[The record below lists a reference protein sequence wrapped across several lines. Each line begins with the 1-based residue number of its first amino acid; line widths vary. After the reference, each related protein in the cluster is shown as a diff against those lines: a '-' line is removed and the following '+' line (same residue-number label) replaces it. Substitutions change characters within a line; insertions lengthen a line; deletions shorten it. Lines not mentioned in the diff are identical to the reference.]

1 MSIVKCCWS
10 GGKDSSYATFLH
22 IQQGDEVKVVNYIP
36 MLNDNIPMLLK
47 CHYDFILSTAER
59 FRNMGATVDIVS
71 GMTYVDFVHK
81 RATRGL
87 NKGKAFGFPPFRAA
101 MCNFKRDS
109 KVKALTSVDVGAF
122 DYEDIAIAFDEVKR
136 HAQLNDTK
144 RSILVE
150 KKITEHDAR
159 IGCIEN
165 GLLSPHYGILKR
177 DGCTLCP
184 HASSKERRMW
194 FDDYPDAFEI
204 VLELQEFVRRERPE
218 QTPLRNY
225 RWFIEEDLQVH
236 FFDDG
241 KTKYIIN

>member
-10 GGKDSSYATFLH
+10 GGKDSTYATFLH

-47 CHYDFILSTAER
+47 RHYDFILSTAER
-59 FRNMGATVDIVS
+59 FRKMGATVDIVS
-71 GMTYVDFVHK
+71 GMTYVDFVHY
-81 RATRGL
+81 RSQRGEH
-87 NKGKAFGFPPFRAA
+87 KGRAFGFPPFVTG
-101 MCNFKRDS
+101 MCNFKNYS
-109 KVKALTSVDVGAF
+109 KEKALESVDVGNY
-122 DYEDIAIAFDEVKR
+122 DYEDIAIAYDEVKR
-136 HAQLNDTK
+136 HKQLNDTK

-150 KKITEHDAR
+150 RKITEQIAKIR
-159 IGCIEN
+159 CIEQ
-165 GLLSPHYGILKR
+165 GLLSPNYDTQKR

-184 HASSKERRMW
+184 HASPDRRRMW
-194 FDDYPDAFEI
+194 FDDYPEAFGV
-204 VLELQEFVRRERPE
+204 VLDLQEFVRRERPD